1 MPYSFANV
9 QKLIRDEGYRYL
21 LEQEGYYGSAR
32 VLWLT
37 TPGGDRWSYS
47 ILAQVVG
54 HVTTGQPQVDSPD
67 AAYREYLQDL
77 MEQDRLKMRRAKCLL
92 AEYGASPDQA
102 QELGE
107 ALYRVA
113 NTLPA
118 RQGELQEFATEVG
131 TYLCR
136 LSVVFKQ
143 YDI

>member
-9 QKLIRDEGYRYL
+9 QKLIRDKGDRYL
-21 LEQEGYYGSAR
+21 LEQEGYWGSAR

-37 TPGGDRWSYS
+37 TPDGERWSYS

-54 HVTTGQPQVDSPD
+54 HVTTNQPQADSPD
-67 AAYREYLQDL
+67 DAYRDYLKHL
-77 MEQDRLKMRRAKCLL
+77 VEQHRLNMVRAKRAL
-92 AEYGASPDQA
+92 AEEGICPDRA

-118 RQGELQEFATEVG
+118 RQGELQEFVTEVG